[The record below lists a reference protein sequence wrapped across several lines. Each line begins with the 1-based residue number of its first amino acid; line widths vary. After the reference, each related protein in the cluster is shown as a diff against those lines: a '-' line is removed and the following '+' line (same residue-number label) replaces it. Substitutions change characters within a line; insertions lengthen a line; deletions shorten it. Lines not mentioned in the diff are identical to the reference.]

1 MKGLDSMRQK
11 LRQINDISIG
21 NNLRNLRN
29 AANLTQEQV
38 VAQLQLRNLPTTR
51 SIYSQIEAGTYNI
64 KISELIALSEILHT
78 DFNTI
83 FDGLSIEKKP
93 WIYSFLSFCV
103 PRLSYYSC
111 LFQDY
116 NSISRR
122 FLFFGCSGNSFL
134 SEIILSRLSSFC
146 FATGMLKYNFFD
158 PDLCSSHSLCSS

>member
-51 SIYSQIEAGTYNI
+51 SIYYQIEAGTYNI

-83 FDGLSIEKKP
+83 FDGLSIEK
-93 WIYSFLSFCV
+93 
-103 PRLSYYSC
+103 
-111 LFQDY
+111 
-116 NSISRR
+116 
-122 FLFFGCSGNSFL
+122 
-134 SEIILSRLSSFC
+134 
-146 FATGMLKYNFFD
+146 
-158 PDLCSSHSLCSS
+158 

>member
-38 VAQLQLRNLPTTR
+38 VAQLKLRNLPTTR

-83 FDGLSIEKKP
+83 FDGLSIEK
-93 WIYSFLSFCV
+93 
-103 PRLSYYSC
+103 
-111 LFQDY
+111 
-116 NSISRR
+116 
-122 FLFFGCSGNSFL
+122 
-134 SEIILSRLSSFC
+134 
-146 FATGMLKYNFFD
+146 
-158 PDLCSSHSLCSS
+158 

>member
-38 VAQLQLRNLPTTR
+38 VDQLQLRNLPTTR

-83 FDGLSIEKKP
+83 FDGLSIEK
-93 WIYSFLSFCV
+93 
-103 PRLSYYSC
+103 
-111 LFQDY
+111 
-116 NSISRR
+116 
-122 FLFFGCSGNSFL
+122 
-134 SEIILSRLSSFC
+134 
-146 FATGMLKYNFFD
+146 
-158 PDLCSSHSLCSS
+158 

>member
-29 AANLTQEQV
+29 AANPTQEQV

-83 FDGLSIEKKP
+83 FDGLSIEK
-93 WIYSFLSFCV
+93 
-103 PRLSYYSC
+103 
-111 LFQDY
+111 
-116 NSISRR
+116 
-122 FLFFGCSGNSFL
+122 
-134 SEIILSRLSSFC
+134 
-146 FATGMLKYNFFD
+146 
-158 PDLCSSHSLCSS
+158 